1 MITDTAEQNEI
12 EFTPT
17 ATGFVLDASLS
28 TYAAIPIVA
37 LTMVGTGVF
46 GYGIVTSWETMSL
59 GMKLYAPVL
68 AAVILGVFW
77 WLGLLRAFGTQGV
90 TLNYPHLEISVGLG
104 SLRYRRRVNV
114 QDIASMAEAEGT
126 MTQGGVHASDSL
138 LTFNVGG
145 REKKMMAIVLQ
156 FVPSTPGRPVNKKR
170 VAFGHFLTKPQRAYI
185 MNRIRERVPALR
197 QES

>member
-1 MITDTAEQNEI
+1 MMTDTAEENEI

-17 ATGFVLDASLS
+17 ARGFVLDASLS

-37 LTMVGTGVF
+37 ITMVATGAF
-46 GYGIVTSWETMSL
+46 GYWILTSWDTMSL
-59 GMKLYAPVL
+59 GMRLYAPAL
-68 AAVILGVFW
+68 AAVILGILW
-77 WLGLLRAFGTQGV
+77 WFGLLRAFGTQGV
-90 TLNYPHLEISVGLG
+90 TLEYPHLEISVGLG
-104 SLRYRRRVNV
+104 SLRYRRRVDV
-114 QDIASMAEAEGT
+114 QEIASMAEAEGN
-126 MTQGGVHASDSL
+126 MTQGGMSPSDGV

-156 FVPSTPGRPVNKKR
+156 FAPSTPGLVVNKKR

-197 QES
+197 RES

>member
-1 MITDTAEQNEI
+1 MMTDTAEENEI
-12 EFTPT
+12 EFTQT
-17 ATGFVLDASLS
+17 ARGFVLDASLS

-37 LTMVGTGVF
+37 ITMVATGAF
-46 GYGIVTSWETMSL
+46 GYWILMSWDTMSL
-59 GMKLYAPVL
+59 GMRLYAPAL
-68 AAVILGVFW
+68 AVVILGILW
-77 WLGLLRAFGTQGV
+77 WFGLLRAFGTQGV
-90 TLNYPHLEISVGLG
+90 TLEYPHLEISVGLG
-104 SLRYRRRVNV
+104 SLRYRRRVDV
-114 QDIASMAEAEGT
+114 QDIVSMAEAEGN
-126 MTQGGVHASDSL
+126 MTQGGMSPSDSV

-156 FVPSTPGRPVNKKR
+156 LAPSTPGRVVNKKR